1 MNLTLRNKK
10 ILNWILMVLFSITL
24 LVTGIWNIS
33 NLNKVKYLTK
43 ENTEYREKIDSLEH
57 YCKELGSLSSI
68 TVSCTISMKNTGL
81 INQVNASQ
89 IAKEISSTTRQE
101 ILDSL
106 YILKLKTPQK

>member
-10 ILNWILMVLFSITL
+10 ILNWILMAIFSITL

-33 NLNKVKYLTK
+33 NINKVKYLTK
-43 ENTEYREKIDSLEH
+43 DNTEYAQKIDSLEH

-68 TVSCTISMKNTGL
+68 TVSCSINMKNTAL
-81 INQVNASQ
+81 INQVNATQ

-106 YILKLKTPQK
+106 YMNKLNKQ